1 MSRPAVSELAPVEP
15 SANVEQVEEVSADV
29 SPELIRRVVFE
40 CNSTGSELA
49 NGVVV
54 NLNNAGAIF
63 TPSMAADLSAEEKAA
78 FEGKGLFPGY
88 CYEHDSQVCPL
99 VLPRDGH
106 CGHEPIC
113 QLCQCCQLEGMAV
126 RPGGFGSLGQPR
138 PPERGLQ

>member
-54 NLNNAGAIF
+54 NLNNSGQIF

-78 FEGKGLFPGY
+78 FEAKDFTQGIVTSMTLKSVHSSCPETVTVGMNLFANAANVATIGL
-88 CYEHDSQVCPL
+88 
-99 VLPRDGH
+99 
-106 CGHEPIC
+106 
-113 QLCQCCQLEGMAV
+113 A
-126 RPGGFGSLGQPR
+126 
-138 PPERGLQ
+138 

>member
-78 FEGKGLFPGY
+78 LR
-88 CYEHDSQVCPL
+88 QRT
-99 VLPRDGH
+99 LPRVLSRH
-106 CGHEPIC
+106 SS
-113 QLCQCCQLEGMAV
+113 
-126 RPGGFGSLGQPR
+126 SLSTRLAPR
-138 PPERGLQ
+138 QSLWA